1 MLSVIWVLMMWHY
14 WRNLGTKDFITLSWR
29 LETRPI
35 YDFDKM
41 AIKCDLLNFS
51 GQCVLFLINSVLTFK
66 HIKNQKFIIIGWF
79 LISCGKL
86 VNEKEP
92 GFQIQFSKTQK
103 LFSQNIALLLLA
115 GQVSWPTNYWLKRYI
130 QKCTLPRMLILT
142 STS

>member
-1 MLSVIWVLMMWHY
+1 M
-14 WRNLGTKDFITLSWR
+14 T
-29 LETRPI
+29 
-35 YDFDKM
+35 
-41 AIKCDLLNFS
+41 IKCDLLNFS

-66 HIKNQKFIIIGWF
+66 HIKKQKFIIIGWF

>member
-1 MLSVIWVLMMWHY
+1 MI
-14 WRNLGTKDFITLSWR
+14 
-29 LETRPI
+29 
-35 YDFDKM
+35 
-41 AIKCDLLNFS
+41 IKCDPLNFS

-92 GFQIQFSKTQK
+92 GFQIHFSKTQK

-115 GQVSWPTNYWLKRYI
+115 GQVS
-130 QKCTLPRMLILT
+130 
-142 STS
+142 